1 MITPNLLQSCY
12 LTEIGSEE
20 WIFNQ
25 QHLAAAS
32 LEERDVIL
40 LDRFT
45 SPRNEGAK
53 KEKKSVKQQ
62 RGATADICDIS
73 FRGKK
78 GARAVKVSR
87 RQTAA
92 GATSA
97 GLQLIDTLTSHIS
110 GHLPVMDDTPATT
123 GPFQLLFSP
132 WFCAVCVCA
141 VHYREC
147 RNCSWG
153 S

>member
-1 MITPNLLQSCY
+1 M
-12 LTEIGSEE
+12 
-20 WIFNQ
+20 
-25 QHLAAAS
+25 
-32 LEERDVIL
+32 
-40 LDRFT
+40 
-45 SPRNEGAK
+45 
-53 KEKKSVKQQ
+53 KQQ

-97 GLQLIDTLTSHIS
+97 GLQLIDTLTSRIS

-132 WFCAVCVCA
+132 WSVPCVCV
-141 VHYREC
+141 R
-147 RNCSWG
+147 G
-153 S
+153 SLQRIPELLLGLVARA